1 MNYAMKCKKT
11 IISDMNYSEKAVSTI
26 YLSLPSLE
34 SLDSKKKIRTSN
46 RLRIPT
52 VAAACMTC
60 FAIINAASGAKA
72 QTVIDRYFT
81 IQPIQVCDNAGA
93 NCAPTPLFQVET
105 EKIYSQAGV
114 VPVFLPTTQLNNTNL
129 LNLTDV
135 TDLNGDGV
143 SDYIDEIDLAGN
155 GQSSNP
161 TTINTWFVRDLVASS
176 LVGEGWVGANGVV
189 IDGTAVQNFNS
200 GTGRRDTIAHEFG
213 HNFGLRHNTFGAG
226 GANNLMTEGISRT
239 VPDGVANIIPD
250 GAQLSQLTQAQINQ
264 IRSSPLL
271 NQVPE
276 VIVDT
281 NGSTPFNTDDFFLVD
296 FQNGPSGV
304 FLESLTL
311 DLTPV
316 DAFFDSVESGP
327 FFQFPGGDGSP
338 FALSNLNGINAAN
351 ITLVGG
357 NDALDGSQQLTL
369 NFAPNS
375 FAVGDSFRFGIDIDL
390 FSKIDKEGAMPSE
403 LIGSLFSFTFSDGFS
418 LQAEIEND
426 LIASSI
432 KLSNILPFNGQPTG
446 GPQIPPGTII
456 DTPDPE
462 PIPEPGSAAAILLV
476 GISAFY
482 SRIRRRSVSS

>member
-1 MNYAMKCKKT
+1 MTSK
-11 IISDMNYSEKAVSTI
+11 ISVSTM
-26 YLSLPSLE
+26 YLSPPPLE
-34 SLDSKKKIRTSN
+34 RLDSEKKIRNSKK
-46 RLRIPT
+46 LRVSKVT
-52 VAAACMTC
+52 AACITG
-60 FAIINAASGAKA
+60 FAIINAASDAKA

-81 IQPIQVCDNAGA
+81 IQPIQVCNNAGA
-93 NCAPTPLFQVET
+93 NCAPTPLFQAET

-114 VPVFLPTTQLNNTNL
+114 TPVFLPTTQLNNTNL

-135 TDLNGDGV
+135 TDLRGDGLMTRE
-143 SDYIDEIDLAGN
+143 YLDEIDLPGN
-155 GQSSNP
+155 GRSANP
-161 TTINTWFVRDLVASS
+161 TTINTWFVQDF
-176 LVGEGWVGANGVV
+176 VGSPTLAGQGWLNANGVV
-189 IDGTAVQNFNS
+189 INGTFVQNFNRS
-200 GTGRRDTIAHEFG
+200 NGRRDTIAHEIG
-213 HNFGLRHNTFGAG
+213 HNFGLEHDTFGAG
-226 GANNLMTEGISRT
+226 GANNLMTAGGSRT

-250 GAQLSQLTQAQINQ
+250 GAQLSQLTQDQIDE
-264 IRSSPLL
+264 IRNSPLL

-316 DAFFDSVESGP
+316 DAFFDSVEEGP
-327 FFQFPGGDGSP
+327 VFEFPGGDSSP
-338 FALSNLNGINAAN
+338 FALSSLNGINASN

-357 NDALDGSQQLTL
+357 NNALDGGQQLTL

-390 FSKIDKEGAMPSE
+390 FSKIDREGAMPSE

-432 KLSNILPFNGQPTG
+432 QPSNILPFNGQPMG

-462 PIPEPGSAAAILLV
+462 PVPEPGSIAAILLV

-482 SRIRRRSVSS
+482 SRMRRRTVSL